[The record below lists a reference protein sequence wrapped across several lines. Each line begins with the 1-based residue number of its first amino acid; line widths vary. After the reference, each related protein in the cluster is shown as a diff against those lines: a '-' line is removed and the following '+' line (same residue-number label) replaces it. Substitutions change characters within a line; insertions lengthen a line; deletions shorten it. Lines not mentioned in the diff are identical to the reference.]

1 MYTLSSIIEQDKT
14 KAINNSFN
22 NLTLFKMDTNSS
34 DWIMIYPSA
43 DDINKKLSS
52 ALIPHIVIL
61 GLYILIGIIGNSTV
75 IHVYLYKM
83 RESTDSRF
91 FVPCLAIA
99 DILACTIGGFCG
111 ILMSNHIVDFNND
124 LGCKMIWYLMTAITS
139 GAAMILVF
147 IAYHRYTKI
156 CRPYNHTNLMEK
168 KITIVICLYVTS
180 FVISSPLIFTSGVT
194 TFTRGNNTFQTCER
208 ISGDYID
215 GMKFNIAIGYTV
227 FEALVVITIATLMT
241 IFYTKVGLKL
251 FHHFKQTSR
260 NLNSLKASNIEN
272 EEHSRDSVAS
282 IDSQL
287 SVEIH
292 ENKPSNSSN
301 NTAQTASKRI
311 KRKKE
316 KFNRKHKYTFI
327 FIAISVICIV
337 TYTPRLTLMIIE
349 SADRKFWFK
358 STSNLTLFPFL
369 KFLNRFYIVNNI
381 VNPFLYAMFDPKF
394 KRCLINIF
402 TCTSQ
407 ETQFN

>member
-1 MYTLSSIIEQDKT
+1 MNTT
-14 KAINNSFN
+14 
-22 NLTLFKMDTNSS
+22 SS

-43 DDINKKLSS
+43 DQINKKLSS
-52 ALIPHIVIL
+52 ALVPHIIIL

-75 IHVYLYKM
+75 VHVYLYKM

-91 FVPCLAIA
+91 FIPCLAIA

-111 ILMSNHIVDFNND
+111 IYMSIHIVDFNSD

-156 CRPYNHTNLMEK
+156 CKQYMHTNLMEK
-168 KITIVICLYVTS
+168 KMTIVICLYITS
-180 FVISSPLIFTSGVT
+180 SVISSPLIFTSGVT
-194 TFTRGNNTFQTCER
+194 KFTKGNYTFQTCER
-208 ISGDYID
+208 ISGEFHD
-215 GMKFNIAIGYTV
+215 GMKFYIAIGYTV

-241 IFYTKVGLKL
+241 ICYTKVGLKL

-260 NLNSLKASNIEN
+260 TMNSLKALNIHN
-272 EEHSRDSVAS
+272 EENSRDSVGS

-287 SVEIH
+287 SVEIP
-292 ENKPSNSSN
+292 ENKPPTSSN
-301 NTAQTASKRI
+301 DTASKHLKETASKRI

-337 TYTPRLTLMIIE
+337 TYTPRLILMIIE
-349 SADRKFWFK
+349 SADRKFWFL
-358 STSNLTLFPFL
+358 STSNLSLFPFL

-394 KRCLINIF
+394 KRCIINII
-402 TCTSQ
+402 TCKSK
-407 ETQFN
+407 ETQ